1 MRHRKGRLAR
11 LLALAGSLLSVSAL
25 AQVRIEPDMAGQ
37 QGTFGTDGNLTVDG
51 HCFGNVSS
59 VPSGGVLGIF
69 SGKISFKNGSLF
81 LSGSLNELSTTFPG
95 GIFVRNG
102 STTLAS
108 MTSTGRIY
116 LRGTCI
122 NSSGCSNTKFEPA
135 KWNDGGLIQNCNN
148 CYNYAN
154 DTRTDNYAQP
164 GYASGHQFTDYTVDA
179 VRTAALWDGLQ
190 WVGWDFPG
198 NAHDCGIG
206 HLLFMSVSPGIDYH
220 WLRLDQARGR
230 WSHKIAQQGA
240 QDTWNNKPITNPLVD
255 FMGSSNQDGGFYCTC
270 GSKANIA
277 GPECPGGAAK
287 ALAAPSTDSQAVYSV
302 ELDAFSGRP
311 NPTFSLSP
319 AEARTLTLRR
329 PAERLIKEH
338 VCKIR
343 ASLP

>member
-51 HCFGNVSS
+51 HCFGNVSR

-122 NSSGCSNTKFEPA
+122 NSS
-135 KWNDGGLIQNCNN
+135 
-148 CYNYAN
+148 
-154 DTRTDNYAQP
+154 R
-164 GYASGHQFTDYTVDA
+164 
-179 VRTAALWDGLQ
+179 
-190 WVGWDFPG
+190 
-198 NAHDCGIG
+198 
-206 HLLFMSVSPGIDYH
+206 
-220 WLRLDQARGR
+220 
-230 WSHKIAQQGA
+230 
-240 QDTWNNKPITNPLVD
+240 
-255 FMGSSNQDGGFYCTC
+255 
-270 GSKANIA
+270 
-277 GPECPGGAAK
+277 
-287 ALAAPSTDSQAVYSV
+287 
-302 ELDAFSGRP
+302 
-311 NPTFSLSP
+311 
-319 AEARTLTLRR
+319 
-329 PAERLIKEH
+329 
-338 VCKIR
+338 
-343 ASLP
+343 